1 MRILSSCYRKSSIFE
16 YIFVKL
22 PLSQIFCMAKKKA
35 KGVDNHNAVPKTE
48 QQIKMENAQ
57 DLYNFL
63 FEACN
68 ILRGPV
74 SQDNFKDYI
83 TPILYYK
90 RISDVYDEETL
101 AALEESGGDT
111 EYAALPEQ
119 HRFDIPEGCHWQDI
133 RERTENLGAAIV
145 GAMRGIEL
153 ANPDTLYGVLSMFS
167 SQKWTN
173 KQNLTD
179 GKIRDLI
186 EHLSTR
192 RLGNEDYPADLMGD
206 AYEIL
211 LKKFAD
217 DSKAQAG
224 EFYTPRSVVQLL
236 VRILNPQPGESVY
249 DPACGSGGM
258 LIEAVHHMNHSNLCC
273 GKIFGQEKNVTNAA
287 IAKMN
292 LFLHGA
298 SDFNIMQ
305 GDTLRDPKILAGGE
319 LAQFDCVIAN
329 PPFSLEKWG
338 SVEWSSDKYG
348 RNIWGTPS
356 DSCGDYAW
364 IQHMIKSMSGGN
376 SRMAVV
382 MPQGILFRGNEE
394 GNIRQ
399 KLIESDKVEAVV
411 TLGDKLFYGTGL
423 SPCFLIIRNLKPA
436 EHSARILMIDAT
448 KILTQKRAQNI
459 LCPEDVDRIYKL
471 YADYHDVEDYA
482 KVVTLE
488 DVKAKEYNLSPNR
501 YVDYHKEEVKPYSE
515 VLAEYKAAIQ
525 AVKEAEAEFT
535 RLMQEEI

>member
-1 MRILSSCYRKSSIFE
+1 
-16 YIFVKL
+16 
-22 PLSQIFCMAKKKA
+22 MAKKKA
-35 KGVDNHNAVPKTE
+35 KDVGDLFSEPKTE
-48 QQIKMENAQ
+48 SQIKMENAQ

-90 RISDVYDEETL
+90 RISDVYDEETQS
-101 AALEESGGDT
+101 ALEESGGDK

-119 HRFDIPEGCHWQDI
+119 HRFDIPEGCHWKDI

-192 RLGNEDYPADLMGD
+192 KLGNKDYPADLMGD

-236 VRILNPQPGESVY
+236 IRILDPKPGESVY

-298 SDFNIMQ
+298 ADFNIMQ
-305 GDTLRDPKILAGGE
+305 GDTLREPKILAGGE
-319 LAQFDCVIAN
+319 LAKFDCVIAN

-338 SVEWSSDKYG
+338 SVEWSSDKFG

-364 IQHMIKSMSGGN
+364 IQHMIKSMGPGN

-394 GNIRQ
+394 GNIRK
-399 KLIESDKVEAVV
+399 KLVESDKVEAVV

-459 LCPEDVDRIYKL
+459 LSQEDVDRIFQLYTDYK
-471 YADYHDVEDYA
+471 DVEDYA

-488 DVKAKEYNLSPNR
+488 DVKTKEYNLSPNR
-501 YVDYHKEEVKPYSE
+501 YVDYHKEEVKPYAE
-515 VLAEYKAAIQ
+515 VLAEFKAAIQ
-525 AVKEAEAEFT
+525 AVKDAEAEFI
-535 RLMQEEI
+535 RIMQEES

>member
-1 MRILSSCYRKSSIFE
+1 
-16 YIFVKL
+16 
-22 PLSQIFCMAKKKA
+22 
-35 KGVDNHNAVPKTE
+35 
-48 QQIKMENAQ
+48 MENAQ

-90 RISDVYDEETL
+90 RISDVYDEETQS
-101 AALEESGGDT
+101 ALEESGGDK

-119 HRFDIPEGCHWQDI
+119 HRFDIPEGCHWKDI

-192 RLGNEDYPADLMGD
+192 KLGNKDYPADLMGD

-236 VRILNPQPGESVY
+236 IRILDPKPGESVY

-298 SDFNIMQ
+298 ADFNIMQ
-305 GDTLRDPKILAGGE
+305 GDTLREPKILAGGE
-319 LAQFDCVIAN
+319 LAKFDCVIAN

-338 SVEWSSDKYG
+338 SVEWSSDKFG

-364 IQHMIKSMSGGN
+364 IQHMIKSMGPGN

-394 GNIRQ
+394 GNIRK
-399 KLIESDKVEAVV
+399 KLVESDKVEAVV

-459 LCPEDVDRIYKL
+459 LSQEDVDRIFQLYTDYK
-471 YADYHDVEDYA
+471 DVEDYA

-501 YVDYHKEEVKPYSE
+501 YVDYHKEEVKPYAE
-515 VLAEYKAAIQ
+515 VLAEFKAAIQ
-525 AVKEAEAEFT
+525 AVKDAEAEFI
-535 RLMQEEI
+535 RIMQEES

>member
-1 MRILSSCYRKSSIFE
+1 
-16 YIFVKL
+16 
-22 PLSQIFCMAKKKA
+22 MAKKKA
-35 KGVDNHNAVPKTE
+35 KDVSDLFSEPKTE
-48 QQIKMENAQ
+48 SQIKMENAQ

-90 RISDVYDEETL
+90 RISDVYDEETQS
-101 AALEESGGDT
+101 ALEESGGDK

-119 HRFDIPEGCHWQDI
+119 HRFDIPEGCHWKDI

-192 RLGNEDYPADLMGD
+192 KLGNKDYPADLMGD

-236 VRILNPQPGESVY
+236 IRILDPKPGESVY

-298 SDFNIMQ
+298 ADFNIMQ
-305 GDTLRDPKILAGGE
+305 GDTLREPKILAGGE
-319 LAQFDCVIAN
+319 LAKFDCVIAN

-338 SVEWSSDKYG
+338 SVEWSSDKFG

-364 IQHMIKSMSGGN
+364 IQHMIKSMGPGN

-394 GNIRQ
+394 GNIRK
-399 KLIESDKVEAVV
+399 KLVESDKVEAVV

-459 LCPEDVDRIYKL
+459 LSQEDVDRIFQLYTDYK
-471 YADYHDVEDYA
+471 DVEDYA
-482 KVVTLE
+482 KVVTLD

-501 YVDYHKEEVKPYSE
+501 YVDYHKEEVKPYAE
-515 VLAEYKAAIQ
+515 VMTEFKAAIQ
-525 AVKEAEAEFT
+525 AVKDAEAEFI
-535 RLMQEEI
+535 RIMQEES

>member
-1 MRILSSCYRKSSIFE
+1 
-16 YIFVKL
+16 
-22 PLSQIFCMAKKKA
+22 MAKTQKNNTP
-35 KGVDNHNAVPKTE
+35 GLFDVPKSKE
-48 QQIKMENAQ
+48 QMKLESVQG
-57 DLYNFL
+57 LYKFL

-83 TPILYYK
+83 TPILYFK
-90 RISDVYDEETL
+90 RISDVYDEETE
-101 AALEESGGDT
+101 AALEESDGDT
-111 EYAALPEQ
+111 DYAALPEQ
-119 HRFDIPEGCHWQDI
+119 HRFDIPEGCHWQDV
-133 RERTENLGAAIV
+133 RERSENLGAAIV

-167 SQKWTN
+167 AQKWTD
-173 KQNLTD
+173 KKNLSD
-179 GKIRDLI
+179 VKIRDLI

-192 RLGNEDYPADLMGD
+192 KLGNKDYPTDLMGD

-217 DSKAQAG
+217 DSKAKAG

-236 VRILNPQPGESVY
+236 VRILDPKPGESVY

-258 LIEAVHHMNHSNLCC
+258 LIEAVHHMNHSSLCC
-273 GKIFGQEKNVTNAA
+273 GNIFGQEKNVVNSA

-298 SDFNIMQ
+298 ADFNIMQ
-305 GDTLRDPKILAGGE
+305 GDTLRNPKILQGGQV
-319 LAQFDCVIAN
+319 AKFDCVIAN

-364 IQHMIKSMSGGN
+364 IQHMIMSMASGKG
-376 SRMAVV
+376 RMAVV
-382 MPQGILFRGNEE
+382 MPQGVLFRGNEE
-394 GNIRQ
+394 GRIRE
-399 KLIESDKVEAVV
+399 KLVKSDMVEAVV

-423 SPCFLIIRNLKPA
+423 SPCFIIIRKMKPA
-436 EHSARILMIDAT
+436 EHSARVLMIDGT
-448 KILTQKRAQNI
+448 KILTPKRAQNI
-459 LCPEDVDRIYKL
+459 LEQKDIDRLFEL
-471 YADYHDVEDYA
+471 YTNYEDVEDCSQ
-482 KVVTLE
+482 VVTLDE
-488 DVKAKEYNLSPNR
+488 IAAKGFDLSPNK
-501 YVDYHKEEVKPYSE
+501 YVHYHREAIKPYAE
-515 VLAEYKAAIQ
+515 VLAEFKAAYEE
-525 AVKEAEAEFT
+525 VKLREAEF
-535 RLMQEEI
+535 RSAINA

>member
-1 MRILSSCYRKSSIFE
+1 
-16 YIFVKL
+16 
-22 PLSQIFCMAKKKA
+22 MAKKKA
-35 KGVDNHNAVPKTE
+35 KDVGDLFSEPKTE
-48 QQIKMENAQ
+48 SQIKMENAQ

-90 RISDVYDEETL
+90 RISDVYDEETQS
-101 AALEESGGDT
+101 ALEESGGDK

-119 HRFDIPEGCHWQDI
+119 HRFDIPEGCHWNDI

-192 RLGNEDYPADLMGD
+192 KLGNKDYPADLMGD
-206 AYEIL
+206 AYESL

-236 VRILNPQPGESVY
+236 IRILDPKPGESVY

-298 SDFNIMQ
+298 ADFNIMQ
-305 GDTLRDPKILAGGE
+305 GDTLREPKILAGGE
-319 LAQFDCVIAN
+319 LAKFDCVIAN

-338 SVEWSSDKYG
+338 SVEWSSDKFG

-364 IQHMIKSMSGGN
+364 IQHMIKSMGPGN

-394 GNIRQ
+394 GNIRK
-399 KLIESDKVEAVV
+399 KLVESDKVEAVV

-459 LCPEDVDRIYKL
+459 LSQEDVDRIFQLYTDYK
-471 YADYHDVEDYA
+471 DVEDYA

-501 YVDYHKEEVKPYSE
+501 YVDYHKEEVKPYAE
-515 VLAEYKAAIQ
+515 VLAEFKAAIQ
-525 AVKEAEAEFT
+525 AVKDAEAEFI
-535 RLMQEEI
+535 RIMQEES

>member
-1 MRILSSCYRKSSIFE
+1 
-16 YIFVKL
+16 
-22 PLSQIFCMAKKKA
+22 MAKKK
-35 KGVDNHNAVPKTE
+35 DNSHNYDLFSALKTE
-48 QQIKMENAQ
+48 QEIKMENAQ

-83 TPILYYK
+83 TPILYFK
-90 RISDVYDEETL
+90 RISDVYDEETE
-101 AALEESGGDT
+101 AALLESGGDK
-111 EYAALPEQ
+111 EYASLPEQ
-119 HRFDIPEGCHWQDI
+119 HRFDIPEGCHWKDV

-179 GKIRDLI
+179 AKIRDLI

-192 RLGNEDYPADLMGD
+192 RLGNNDYPADLMGD
-206 AYEIL
+206 AYEVL

-236 VRILNPQPGESVY
+236 VRILDPKPGETVY

-258 LIEAVHHMNHSNLCC
+258 LIEAVHHMNYSSLCC
-273 GKIFGQEKNVTNAA
+273 GSIFGQEKNVVNAA

-305 GDTLRDPKILAGGE
+305 GDTLRNPKILAGGE
-319 LAQFDCVIAN
+319 IAKFDCVIAN
-329 PPFSLEKWG
+329 PPFSLDKWG

-364 IQHMIKSMSGGN
+364 IQHMIKSMAPGN

-382 MPQGILFRGNEE
+382 MPQGVLFRGNEE
-394 GNIRQ
+394 GNIRE
-399 KLIESDKVEAVV
+399 KLVKSDKVEAVV

-423 SPCFLIIRNLKPA
+423 SPCFLILRNLKPA
-436 EHSARILMIDAT
+436 EHSARVLMIDAT
-448 KILTQKRAQNI
+448 KILTPKRAQNV
-459 LCPEDVDRIYKL
+459 LSDDDVNRIYEL
-471 YADYHDVEDYA
+471 YASYEDVEDYA

-488 DVKAKEYNLSPNR
+488 EIASKDYNLSPNR
-501 YVDYHKEEVKPYSE
+501 YVDYHKEEIRSYAD
-515 VLAEYKAAIQ
+515 VLAEFKAAIQ
-525 AVKEAEAEFT
+525 AVKDAEAEFS
-535 RLMQEEI
+535 RLMKEE

>member
-1 MRILSSCYRKSSIFE
+1 
-16 YIFVKL
+16 
-22 PLSQIFCMAKKKA
+22 MAKKKA
-35 KGVDNHNAVPKTE
+35 KDVSDLFSEPKTE
-48 QQIKMENAQ
+48 SQIKMENAQ

-90 RISDVYDEETL
+90 RISDVYDEETQS
-101 AALEESGGDT
+101 ALEESGGDK

-119 HRFDIPEGCHWQDI
+119 HRFDIPDGCHWKDI

-192 RLGNEDYPADLMGD
+192 KLGNKDYPADLMGD

-236 VRILNPQPGESVY
+236 IRILDPKPGESVY

-298 SDFNIMQ
+298 ADFNIMQ
-305 GDTLRDPKILAGGE
+305 GDTLREPKILAGGE
-319 LAQFDCVIAN
+319 LAKFDCVIAN

-338 SVEWSSDKYG
+338 SVEWSSDKFG

-364 IQHMIKSMSGGN
+364 IQHMIKSMGPGN

-394 GNIRQ
+394 GNIRK
-399 KLIESDKVEAVV
+399 KLVESDKVEAVV

-436 EHSARILMIDAT
+436 HAEHSARILMIDAT

-459 LCPEDVDRIYKL
+459 LSQEDVDRIFQLYTDYK
-471 YADYHDVEDYA
+471 DVEDYA
-482 KVVTLE
+482 KVVTLD

-501 YVDYHKEEVKPYSE
+501 YVDYHKEEVKPYAE
-515 VLAEYKAAIQ
+515 VLAEFKAAIQ
-525 AVKEAEAEFT
+525 AVKDAEAEFI
-535 RLMQEEI
+535 RIMQEES

>member
-1 MRILSSCYRKSSIFE
+1 
-16 YIFVKL
+16 
-22 PLSQIFCMAKKKA
+22 MAKKKA
-35 KGVDNHNAVPKTE
+35 KDVSNLFSELKTE
-48 QQIKMENAQ
+48 SQIKMENAQ

-90 RISDVYDEETL
+90 RISDVYDEETQS
-101 AALEESGGDT
+101 ALEESGGDK

-119 HRFDIPEGCHWQDI
+119 HRFDIPEGCHWKDI

-192 RLGNEDYPADLMGD
+192 KLGNKDYPADLMGD

-236 VRILNPQPGESVY
+236 IRILDPKPGESVY

-298 SDFNIMQ
+298 ADFNIMQ
-305 GDTLRDPKILAGGE
+305 GDTLREPKILAGGE
-319 LAQFDCVIAN
+319 LAKFDCVIAN

-338 SVEWSSDKYG
+338 SVEWSSDKFG

-364 IQHMIKSMSGGN
+364 IQHMIKSMGPGN

-394 GNIRQ
+394 GNIRK
-399 KLIESDKVEAVV
+399 KLVESDKVEAVV

-459 LCPEDVDRIYKL
+459 LSQEDVDRIFQLYTDYK
-471 YADYHDVEDYA
+471 DVEDYA

-501 YVDYHKEEVKPYSE
+501 YVDYHKEEVKPYAE
-515 VLAEYKAAIQ
+515 VLAEFKAAIQ
-525 AVKEAEAEFT
+525 AVKDAEAEFI
-535 RLMQEEI
+535 RIMQEES

>member
-1 MRILSSCYRKSSIFE
+1 
-16 YIFVKL
+16 
-22 PLSQIFCMAKKKA
+22 MAKKKA
-35 KGVDNHNAVPKTE
+35 KDVDDLFSEPKTE
-48 QQIKMENAQ
+48 SQIKMENAQ

-90 RISDVYDEETL
+90 RISDVYDEETQS
-101 AALEESGGDT
+101 ALEESGGDK

-119 HRFDIPEGCHWQDI
+119 HRFDIPEGCHWKDI

-192 RLGNEDYPADLMGD
+192 KLGNKDYPADLMGD

-236 VRILNPQPGESVY
+236 IRILDPKPGESVY

-298 SDFNIMQ
+298 ADFNIMQ
-305 GDTLRDPKILAGGE
+305 GDTLREPKILAGGE
-319 LAQFDCVIAN
+319 LAKFDCVIAN

-338 SVEWSSDKYG
+338 SVEWSSDKFG

-364 IQHMIKSMSGGN
+364 IQHMIKSMGPGN

-394 GNIRQ
+394 GNIRK
-399 KLIESDKVEAVV
+399 KLVESDKVEAVV

-459 LCPEDVDRIYKL
+459 LSQEDVDRIFQLYTDYK
-471 YADYHDVEDYA
+471 DVEDYA
-482 KVVTLE
+482 KVVTLD

-501 YVDYHKEEVKPYSE
+501 YVDYHKEEVKPYAE
-515 VLAEYKAAIQ
+515 VLAEFKAAIQ
-525 AVKEAEAEFT
+525 AVKDAEAEFI
-535 RLMQEEI
+535 RIMQEES

>member
-1 MRILSSCYRKSSIFE
+1 M
-16 YIFVKL
+16 V
-22 PLSQIFCMAKKKA
+22 KKKY
-35 KGVDNHNAVPKTE
+35 KSEEDIVVKDEKSIRMLGVQN
-48 QQIKMENAQ
+48 
-57 DLYNFL
+57 LYNFL

-83 TPILYYK
+83 TPILYFK
-90 RISDVYDEETL
+90 RISDVYDEETQ
-101 AALEESGGDT
+101 AALDESGGDK
-111 EYAALPEQ
+111 EYASLPEQ
-119 HRFDIPEGCHWQDI
+119 HRFVIPDGCHWIDI

-167 SQKWTN
+167 AQKWTD
-173 KQNLTD
+173 KKNLSD

-192 RLGNEDYPADLMGD
+192 RLGNNDYPADLMGD
-206 AYEIL
+206 AYEVL

-217 DSKAQAG
+217 DSKAKAG
-224 EFYTPRSVVQLL
+224 EFYTPRPVVNLL
-236 VRILNPQPGESVY
+236 IRILDPKPGETVY

-258 LIEAVHHMNHSNLCC
+258 LIEAVHHMHHDNLCC
-273 GKIFGQEKNVTNAA
+273 GSIFGQEKNVVNAA

-298 SDFNIMQ
+298 SDFNVMQ
-305 GDTLRDPKILAGGE
+305 GDTLRSPKILQGSEIAK
-319 LAQFDCVIAN
+319 FDCVIAN

-338 SVEWSSDKYG
+338 ATEWSSDKFS

-364 IQHMIKSMSGGN
+364 IQHMVKSMAPGN

-382 MPQGILFRGNEE
+382 MPQGILFRGNED
-394 GNIRQ
+394 GRIRE
-399 KLIESDKVEAVV
+399 KMVKSDLIEAIV

-423 SPCFLIIRNLKPA
+423 SPCFLILRRMKPA
-436 EHSARILMIDAT
+436 ERSARILMVDAT

-459 LCPEDVDRIYKL
+459 LSPEDVDHIYQL
-471 YADYHDVEDYA
+471 YLDYKDVEDYS
-482 KVVTLE
+482 KVVTLKEIE
-488 DVKAKEYNLSPNR
+488 DKEFNLSPNR
-501 YVDYHKEEVKPYSE
+501 YVNYHRKAIRPYEEVKRE
-515 VLAEYKAAIQ
+515 FLEAIEAVKLAEK
-525 AVKEAEAEFT
+525 EFT
-535 RLMQEEI
+535 RLIEN

>member
-1 MRILSSCYRKSSIFE
+1 
-16 YIFVKL
+16 
-22 PLSQIFCMAKKKA
+22 MAKKKA
-35 KGVDNHNAVPKTE
+35 KDVGDLFSEPKTE
-48 QQIKMENAQ
+48 SQIKMENAQ
-57 DLYNFL
+57 NLYNFL

-90 RISDVYDEETL
+90 RISDVYDEETQS
-101 AALEESGGDT
+101 ALEESGGDK

-119 HRFDIPEGCHWQDI
+119 HRFDIPEGCHWNDI

-192 RLGNEDYPADLMGD
+192 KLGNKDYPADLMGD

-236 VRILNPQPGESVY
+236 IRILDPKPGESVY

-298 SDFNIMQ
+298 ADFNIMQ
-305 GDTLRDPKILAGGE
+305 GDTLREPKILAGGE
-319 LAQFDCVIAN
+319 LAKFDCVIAN

-338 SVEWSSDKYG
+338 SVEWSSDKFG

-364 IQHMIKSMSGGN
+364 IQHMIKSMGPGN

-394 GNIRQ
+394 GNIRK
-399 KLIESDKVEAVV
+399 KLVESDKVEAVV

-459 LCPEDVDRIYKL
+459 LSQEDVDRIFQLYTDYK
-471 YADYHDVEDYA
+471 DVEDYA

-501 YVDYHKEEVKPYSE
+501 YVDYHKEEVKPYAE
-515 VLAEYKAAIQ
+515 VLAEFKAAIQ
-525 AVKEAEAEFT
+525 AVKDAEAEFI
-535 RLMQEEI
+535 RIMQEES

>member
-1 MRILSSCYRKSSIFE
+1 
-16 YIFVKL
+16 
-22 PLSQIFCMAKKKA
+22 MAKKKA
-35 KGVDNHNAVPKTE
+35 KDVSDLFSEPKTE
-48 QQIKMENAQ
+48 SQIKMENAQ

-90 RISDVYDEETL
+90 RISDVYDEETQS
-101 AALEESGGDT
+101 ALEESGGDK

-119 HRFDIPEGCHWQDI
+119 HRFDIPEGCHWKDI

-192 RLGNEDYPADLMGD
+192 KLGNKDYPADLMGD

-236 VRILNPQPGESVY
+236 IRILDPKPGESVY

-298 SDFNIMQ
+298 ADFNIMQ
-305 GDTLRDPKILAGGE
+305 GDTLREPKILAGGE
-319 LAQFDCVIAN
+319 LAKFDCVIAN

-338 SVEWSSDKYG
+338 SVEWSSDKFG

-364 IQHMIKSMSGGN
+364 IQHMIKSMGPGN

-394 GNIRQ
+394 GNIRK
-399 KLIESDKVEAVV
+399 KLVESDKVEAVV

-459 LCPEDVDRIYKL
+459 LSQEDVDRIFQLYTDYK
-471 YADYHDVEDYA
+471 DVEDYA
-482 KVVTLE
+482 KVVTLD

-501 YVDYHKEEVKPYSE
+501 YVDYHKEEVKPYAE
-515 VLAEYKAAIQ
+515 VLTEFKVAIQ
-525 AVKEAEAEFT
+525 AVKDAEAEFI
-535 RLMQEEI
+535 RIMQEES

>member
-1 MRILSSCYRKSSIFE
+1 
-16 YIFVKL
+16 
-22 PLSQIFCMAKKKA
+22 MAKKKA
-35 KGVDNHNAVPKTE
+35 KDVSDLFSDPKTE
-48 QQIKMENAQ
+48 SQIKMENAQ

-90 RISDVYDEETL
+90 RISDVYDEETQS
-101 AALEESGGDT
+101 ALEESGGDK

-119 HRFDIPEGCHWQDI
+119 HRFDIPEGCHWNDI

-192 RLGNEDYPADLMGD
+192 KLGNKDYPADLMGD

-236 VRILNPQPGESVY
+236 IRILDPKPGESVY

-298 SDFNIMQ
+298 ADFNIMQ
-305 GDTLRDPKILAGGE
+305 GDTLREPKILAGGE
-319 LAQFDCVIAN
+319 LAKFDCVIAN

-338 SVEWSSDKYG
+338 SVEWSSDKFG

-364 IQHMIKSMSGGN
+364 IQHMIKSMGPGN

-394 GNIRQ
+394 GNIRK

-459 LCPEDVDRIYKL
+459 LSQEDVDRIFQLYTDYK
-471 YADYHDVEDYA
+471 DVEDYA
-482 KVVTLE
+482 KVVTLD

-501 YVDYHKEEVKPYSE
+501 YVDYHKEAVKPYAE
-515 VLAEYKAAIQ
+515 VLAEFKSAIQ
-525 AVKEAEAEFT
+525 AVKDAEAEFI
-535 RLMQEEI
+535 RIMQEES

>member
-1 MRILSSCYRKSSIFE
+1 
-16 YIFVKL
+16 
-22 PLSQIFCMAKKKA
+22 MAKKK
-35 KGVDNHNAVPKTE
+35 KDNTPGLFDVPKTPQE
-48 QQIKMENAQ
+48 LKLEGVQN
-57 DLYNFL
+57 LYNFL

-90 RISDVYDEETL
+90 RISDVYDEETA
-101 AALEESGGDT
+101 AALVESDGDE

-119 HRFDIPEGCHWQDI
+119 HRFVIPDGCHWEDV
-133 RERTENLGAAIV
+133 RSRSENLGAAIV

-167 SQKWTN
+167 AQKWTD
-173 KQNLTD
+173 KKNLSD

-186 EHLSTR
+186 EHLSTKK
-192 RLGNEDYPADLMGD
+192 LGNNDYPTDLMGD

-236 VRILNPQPGESVY
+236 VRILDPKPGDTVY

-258 LIEAVHHMNHSNLCC
+258 LIEAVHHMNHSSLCC
-273 GKIFGQEKNVTNAA
+273 GSIFGQEKNVTNAA

-305 GDTLRDPKILAGGE
+305 GDTLREPKILQGGE
-319 LAQFDCVIAN
+319 VAKFDCVIAN
-329 PPFSLEKWG
+329 PPFSLSKWG
-338 SVEWSSDKYG
+338 SVEWGSDKYG

-364 IQHMIKSMSGGN
+364 IQHMIKSMTPAKG
-376 SRMAVV
+376 RMAVV

-394 GNIRQ
+394 GKIRE
-399 KLIESDKVEAVV
+399 KLVRSDMIEAVV

-423 SPCFLIIRNLKPA
+423 SPCFLVLRRMKPA
-436 EHSARILMIDAT
+436 GHSARVLMIDGT

-459 LCPEDVDRIYKL
+459 LTDDDVNRL
-471 YADYHDVEDYA
+471 YELYSKYENIEDYS
-482 KVVTLE
+482 KVVSIDE
-488 DVKAKEYNLSPNR
+488 IAAKGYDLSPNK
-501 YVDYHKEEVKPYSE
+501 YVHYHREAVKPYAE
-515 VLAEYKAAIQ
+515 VLAEFKAAYEN
-525 AVKEAEAEFT
+525 VKKCEMEF
-535 RLMQEEI
+535 RKLIIEN

>member
-1 MRILSSCYRKSSIFE
+1 
-16 YIFVKL
+16 
-22 PLSQIFCMAKKKA
+22 MAKKKA
-35 KGVDNHNAVPKTE
+35 KDVGDLLSEPKTE
-48 QQIKMENAQ
+48 SQIKMENAQ

-83 TPILYYK
+83 TPVLYYK
-90 RISDVYDEETL
+90 RISDVYDEETQS
-101 AALEESGGDT
+101 ALEESGGDK

-119 HRFDIPEGCHWQDI
+119 HRFDIPEGCHWKDI

-153 ANPDTLYGVLSMFS
+153 ANPDTLYGELSMFS

-192 RLGNEDYPADLMGD
+192 KLGNKDYPADLMGD

-236 VRILNPQPGESVY
+236 IRILDPKPGESVY

-298 SDFNIMQ
+298 ADFNIMQ
-305 GDTLRDPKILAGGE
+305 GDTLREPKILAGGE
-319 LAQFDCVIAN
+319 LAKFDCVIAN

-338 SVEWSSDKYG
+338 SVEWSSDKFG

-364 IQHMIKSMSGGN
+364 IQHMIKSMGPGN

-394 GNIRQ
+394 GNIRK
-399 KLIESDKVEAVV
+399 KLVESDKVEAVV

-423 SPCFLIIRNLKPA
+423 SPCFLIIRNFKAA

-459 LCPEDVDRIYKL
+459 LSQEDVDRIFQLYTDYK
-471 YADYHDVEDYA
+471 DVEDYA

-501 YVDYHKEEVKPYSE
+501 YVDYHKEEVKPYAE
-515 VLAEYKAAIQ
+515 VLAEFKAAIQ
-525 AVKEAEAEFT
+525 AVKDAEAEFI
-535 RLMQEEI
+535 RIMQEES

>member
-1 MRILSSCYRKSSIFE
+1 
-16 YIFVKL
+16 
-22 PLSQIFCMAKKKA
+22 MAKKKA
-35 KGVDNHNAVPKTE
+35 KDVGDLFSEPKTE
-48 QQIKMENAQ
+48 SQIKMENAQ

-90 RISDVYDEETL
+90 RISDVYDEETQS
-101 AALEESGGDT
+101 ALEESGGDK

-119 HRFDIPEGCHWQDI
+119 HRFDIPEGCHWKDI

-192 RLGNEDYPADLMGD
+192 KLGNKDYPADLMGD

-236 VRILNPQPGESVY
+236 IRILDPKPGESVY

-298 SDFNIMQ
+298 ADFNIMQ
-305 GDTLRDPKILAGGE
+305 GDTLREPKILAGGE
-319 LAQFDCVIAN
+319 LAKFDCVIAN

-338 SVEWSSDKYG
+338 SVEWSSDKFG

-364 IQHMIKSMSGGN
+364 IQHMIKSMGPGN

-394 GNIRQ
+394 GNIRK
-399 KLIESDKVEAVV
+399 KLVESDKVEAVV

-436 EHSARILMIDAT
+436 EHSSRILMIDAT

-459 LCPEDVDRIYKL
+459 LSQEDVDRIFQLYTDYK
-471 YADYHDVEDYA
+471 DVEDYA

-501 YVDYHKEEVKPYSE
+501 YVDYHKEEVKPYAE
-515 VLAEYKAAIQ
+515 VLAEFKAAIQ
-525 AVKEAEAEFT
+525 AVKDAEAEFI
-535 RLMQEEI
+535 RIMQEES

>member
-1 MRILSSCYRKSSIFE
+1 
-16 YIFVKL
+16 
-22 PLSQIFCMAKKKA
+22 MAKKKA
-35 KGVDNHNAVPKTE
+35 KDVGDLFSEPKTE
-48 QQIKMENAQ
+48 SQIKMENAQ

-90 RISDVYDEETL
+90 RISDVYDEETQS
-101 AALEESGGDT
+101 ALEDSGGDK

-119 HRFDIPEGCHWQDI
+119 HRFDIPEGCHWKDI

-192 RLGNEDYPADLMGD
+192 KLGNKDYPADLMGD

-236 VRILNPQPGESVY
+236 IRILDPKPGESVY

-298 SDFNIMQ
+298 ADFNIMQ
-305 GDTLRDPKILAGGE
+305 GDTLREPKILAGGE
-319 LAQFDCVIAN
+319 LAKFDCVIAN

-338 SVEWSSDKYG
+338 SVEWSSDKFG

-364 IQHMIKSMSGGN
+364 IQHMIKSMGPGN

-394 GNIRQ
+394 GNIRK
-399 KLIESDKVEAVV
+399 KLVESDKVEAVV

-459 LCPEDVDRIYKL
+459 LSQEDVDRIFQLYTDYK
-471 YADYHDVEDYA
+471 DVEDYA
-482 KVVTLE
+482 KVVTLD

-501 YVDYHKEEVKPYSE
+501 YVDYHKEEVKPYAE
-515 VLAEYKAAIQ
+515 VLTEFKAAIQ
-525 AVKEAEAEFT
+525 AVKDAEAEFI
-535 RLMQEEI
+535 RIMQEES

>member
-1 MRILSSCYRKSSIFE
+1 
-16 YIFVKL
+16 
-22 PLSQIFCMAKKKA
+22 MAKKKA
-35 KGVDNHNAVPKTE
+35 KDVSDLFSEPKTE
-48 QQIKMENAQ
+48 SLIKMENAQ

-90 RISDVYDEETL
+90 RISDVYDEETQS
-101 AALEESGGDT
+101 ALEESGGDK

-119 HRFDIPEGCHWQDI
+119 HRFDIPEGCHWKDI

-192 RLGNEDYPADLMGD
+192 KLGNKDYPADLMGD

-236 VRILNPQPGESVY
+236 IRILDPKPGESVY

-298 SDFNIMQ
+298 ADFNIMQ
-305 GDTLRDPKILAGGE
+305 GDTLREPKILAGGE
-319 LAQFDCVIAN
+319 LAKFDCVIAN

-338 SVEWSSDKYG
+338 SVEWSSDKFG

-364 IQHMIKSMSGGN
+364 IQHMIKSMGPGN

-394 GNIRQ
+394 GNIRK
-399 KLIESDKVEAVV
+399 KLVESDKVEAVV

-459 LCPEDVDRIYKL
+459 LSQEDVDRIFQLYTDYK
-471 YADYHDVEDYA
+471 DVEDYA
-482 KVVTLE
+482 KVVTL
-488 DVKAKEYNLSPNR
+488 DAIKAKEYNLSPNR
-501 YVDYHKEEVKPYSE
+501 YVDYHKEEVKPYAE
-515 VLAEYKAAIQ
+515 VLAEFKAAIQ
-525 AVKEAEAEFT
+525 AVKDAEAEFI
-535 RLMQEEI
+535 RIMQEKS

>member
-1 MRILSSCYRKSSIFE
+1 
-16 YIFVKL
+16 
-22 PLSQIFCMAKKKA
+22 MAKKKA
-35 KGVDNHNAVPKTE
+35 KDVSDFFSEPKTE
-48 QQIKMENAQ
+48 SQIKMENAQ

-90 RISDVYDEETL
+90 RISDVYDEETQS
-101 AALEESGGDT
+101 ALEESGGDK

-119 HRFDIPEGCHWQDI
+119 HRFDIPEGCHWKDI

-192 RLGNEDYPADLMGD
+192 KLGNKDYPADLMGD

-236 VRILNPQPGESVY
+236 IRILDPKPGESVY

-298 SDFNIMQ
+298 ADFNIMQ
-305 GDTLRDPKILAGGE
+305 GDTLREPKILAGGE
-319 LAQFDCVIAN
+319 LAKFDCVIAN

-338 SVEWSSDKYG
+338 SVEWSSDKFG

-364 IQHMIKSMSGGN
+364 IQHMIKSMGPGN

-394 GNIRQ
+394 GNIRK
-399 KLIESDKVEAVV
+399 KLVESDKVEAVV

-423 SPCFLIIRNLKPA
+423 SPCFLIIRNFKPA

-459 LCPEDVDRIYKL
+459 LSQEDVDRIFQLYTDYK
-471 YADYHDVEDYA
+471 DVEDYA

-501 YVDYHKEEVKPYSE
+501 YVDYHKEEVKPYAE
-515 VLAEYKAAIQ
+515 VLAEFKAAIQ
-525 AVKEAEAEFT
+525 AVKDAEAEFI
-535 RLMQEEI
+535 RIMQEES